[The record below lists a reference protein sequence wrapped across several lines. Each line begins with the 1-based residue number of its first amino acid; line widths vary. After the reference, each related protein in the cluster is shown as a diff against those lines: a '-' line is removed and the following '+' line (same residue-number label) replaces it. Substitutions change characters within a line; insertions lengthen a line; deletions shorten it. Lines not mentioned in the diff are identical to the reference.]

1 MKVEENFKQLNI
13 RQIKPQISKNKIAVK
28 NTPANN
34 QPAFT
39 GVPDAVLKFLDTN
52 PAWGA
57 DAVDLCFMVIPRTLT
72 DFGRGPE
79 AGIETM
85 RREGM
90 GTANHSSVPLYGT
103 LAGLAVAS
111 GLNKL
116 YFNDNSNIKANKIYA
131 DSETLDM
138 MGKLYKSEVDAA
150 KANSSES
157 KPIKEFLTKYF
168 RNFEAL
174 SPVSNGKYI
183 KIPEQEAETLAE
195 LLTKEIEKSSQKPSK
210 EVISTAKAK
219 IISALGGVE
228 NNFRIIA
235 EEGAVPHNSRY
246 TVDTIVDN
254 AYKLGS
260 AFSRDKIFET
270 FVNMA
275 EGTENAFI
283 KAMKSM
289 NVKRSLI
296 GLGIASAIGAS
307 AQPLNM
313 YLTKLKTGKSG
324 FVGGGEEDKSAA
336 FKIQKAA
343 VAGAFGVGVLSSIL
357 NPKILFKNPKYLIQS
372 LQFKGFNPTINQ
384 FKFIY
389 GATIMS
395 RFLVARNNNELAE
408 ATVKDTL
415 GFASWLILGNFV
427 QKLVAQALDK
437 DLIKKDGEGVMKW
450 ITGSV
455 LKTRDEV
462 LHAALGEKAF
472 KDGKALPYKDLTKL
486 ADKATKV
493 KLRKISIAQ
502 IVNYAYT
509 GLVLGVGIPKLNIYL
524 TNRREAKKAALAA
537 QNNNVEQS
545 KQTTEISSTGALK
558 SLDNMFSPVNRN
570 FLNKTASGSFL
581 EK

>member
-13 RQIKPQISKNKIAVK
+13 RQIQTKANSNVVVK
-28 NTPANN
+28 NTPTYN
-34 QPAFT
+34 QPSFT
-39 GVPDAVLKFLDTN
+39 GVPDMVLRFLDTN

-57 DAVDLCFMVIPRTLT
+57 DAVDLCFMVTPRTLT
-72 DFGRGPE
+72 DFGRGKD

-90 GTANHSSVPLYGT
+90 GTANHSSVPLYGA
-103 LAGLAVAS
+103 LAGMAVAA
-111 GLNKL
+111 GLNRM
-116 YFNDNSNIKANKIYA
+116 YFDSNSNIKANKIYA

-138 MGKLYKSEVDAA
+138 MGKLYKAEVDAA
-150 KANSSES
+150 KANPEA
-157 KPIKEFLTKYF
+157 KPLREFLVKYF
-168 RNFEAL
+168 KNYEAL
-174 SPVSNGKYI
+174 SPTENGKYI
-183 KIPEQEAETLAE
+183 KIPAQEAESVAD
-195 LLTKEIEKSSQKPSK
+195 LLTSEIEKAPVKPAK
-210 EVISTAKAK
+210 DVIETAKAR
-219 IISALGGVE
+219 IISSLGGVE

-235 EEGAVPHNSRY
+235 EEGAHQHTSRY

-260 AFSRDKIFET
+260 AFTKDKVLET
-270 FVNMA
+270 FTNMA

-296 GLGIASAIGAS
+296 GLGIASAIGVS
-307 AQPLNM
+307 AQPFNM
-313 YLTKLKTGKSG
+313 YLTKKKTGNSG
-324 FVGGGEEDKSAA
+324 FVGGGEEDKSNA
-336 FKIQKAA
+336 FKAKKAA
-343 VAGAFGVGVLSSIL
+343 VAGIFGAGVLSTIM
-357 NPKILFKNPKYLIQS
+357 NPKNFFKNPKSLIQA

-389 GATIMS
+389 GVTIMS
-395 RFLVARNNNELAE
+395 RFLSARNGNELSE
-408 ATVKDTL
+408 ASIKDTL

-455 LKTRDEV
+455 LKSRDEV
-462 LHAALGEKAF
+462 LHAALGKKAF
-472 KDGKALPYKDLTKL
+472 KDGKALPYNELTKL

-493 KLRKISIAQ
+493 KLRKLSIAQ

-524 TNRREAKKAALAA
+524 TGRREAKKAALAA
-537 QNNNVEQS
+537 KNNNSVQQVQNS
-545 KQTTEISSTGALK
+545 NISSTGALK
-558 SLDNMFSPVNRN
+558 GDNMLNPANRQ
-570 FLNKTASGSFL
+570 FLNNASSSILG
-581 EK
+581 